1 MCGIFGL
8 VVKPESDVYTN
19 EFRQLV
25 NLLFQ
30 LSETRGKE
38 AAGLAMR
45 KDGQIIV
52 YKQALSAT
60 GMMDLPEYN
69 SLFDVKTSSRV
80 ILNSG
85 SCGGAASCGGVSDCG
100 DSSSSLGQTPSAL
113 IGHARLVTNG
123 RQTLPANN
131 QPVVKNGLVGVHNG
145 IITNDGAIWK
155 KFPQLSR
162 QCEVDTEALLA
173 MVDMFHKET
182 GSYILATQKSF
193 EQLEGMASLALFMED
208 SNKMLLATNNG
219 SLYTAHGEEAFV
231 FASEEYILNEFL
243 ACELAPV
250 LKLEGKAVQL
260 RAGEGL
266 SLDMVTMGVEKF
278 PLTGE
283 SAIQDD
289 GYSPPRPLRI
299 IDLSEKEDPSKA
311 ELRRCTKCILPET
324 MPFIEF
330 DENGECSYC
339 KAYSY
344 PQLKGV
350 DELEKILAPHRRTD
364 GGPDCV
370 FAFSGGRDSSYGLH
384 VIKKELGMNPVAFT
398 YDWGMV
404 TDLARRNQARLC
416 GKLGVEHILISA
428 DIKKKREYIRK
439 NVLAWLKKPE
449 LGMIPLFMAGD
460 KHFYHYAYQ
469 VMRQTGASVIIF
481 SENMRYERAQF
492 KEGFSGIN
500 QATPRPYGIS
510 SINKF
515 LLLSYYLKQYARNP
529 AYINTSLLDT
539 ISAFYYSYMIKHD
552 YVYTFDYVKW
562 DEGQVNSTLID
573 EYNWELSPDTS
584 ATWRI
589 GDGTVPFYN
598 YIYYTVAGFTE
609 HDTFRSHQVRDGVL
623 TREKALELVKEEN
636 KPRWETMAWYAH
648 TVGFDLDEAIRV
660 INSLP
665 KLYNS

>member
-8 VVKPESDVYTN
+8 AVKPELDLGSGQFQ
-19 EFRQLV
+19 ELV
-25 NLLFQ
+25 NLLFS

-45 KDGQIIV
+45 KDGQITV
-52 YKQALSAT
+52 YKQAMCAT
-60 GMMDLPEYN
+60 DMMDLPEYN
-69 SLFDVKTSSRV
+69 DLFGAGSTSKR
-80 ILNSG
+80 ILSSCSG
-85 SCGGAASCGGVSDCG
+85 GSSCGGGSSCD
-100 DSSSSLGQTPSAL
+100 DPFSSEAPPSAL

-131 QPVVKNGLVGVHNG
+131 QPVIKNGLVGVHNG
-145 IITNDGAIWK
+145 IITNDDAIWK
-155 KFPQLSR
+155 KFPELNR

-173 MVDMFHKET
+173 MVDMYYRET
-182 GSYILATQKSF
+182 GSYIKAAQKSF
-193 EQLEGMASLALFMED
+193 GQLEGMASLALFME
-208 SNKMLLATNNG
+208 NTNNMLLATNNG
-219 SLYTAHGEEAFV
+219 SLYTAQGAGAFV
-231 FASEEYILNEFL
+231 FASEEHILNQFL
-243 ACELAPV
+243 GYELTPV
-250 LKLEGKAVQL
+250 LKLKGEAAQL

-266 SLDMVTMGVEKF
+266 TVDLAEMTVETF
-278 PLTGE
+278 SLTGE
-283 SAIQDD
+283 AGENENGDSPRRPIQ
-289 GYSPPRPLRI
+289 I
-299 IDLSEKEDPSKA
+299 VDLSEREDPTKA
-311 ELRRCTKCILPET
+311 QLRRCTKCILPET

-330 DENGECSYC
+330 DEKGECSYC
-339 KAYSY
+339 KAYSHSY
-344 PQLKGV
+344 GPLKGI
-350 DELEKILAPHRRTD
+350 EALEKILAPHRRTD

-428 DIKKKREYIRK
+428 DIKMKREHIRK
-439 NVLAWLKKPE
+439 NVMAWLKKPE

-469 VMRQTGASVIIF
+469 VMEQTGASVIIF

-492 KEGFSGIN
+492 KEGFSGVN

-510 SINKF
+510 SINKL

-539 ISAFYYSYMIKHD
+539 MSAFYYSYMIEHD
-552 YVYTFDYVKW
+552 YVYTFDYATW
-562 DEGQVNSTLID
+562 EEQQVNSTLID
-573 EYNWELSPDTS
+573 EYNWELSPDTTT
-584 ATWRI
+584 TWRI

-609 HDTFRSHQVRDGVL
+609 HDTFRSHQVRDGVM
-623 TREKALELVKEEN
+623 TRDEALRLVKEEN
-636 KPRWETMAWYAH
+636 KPRWE
-648 TVGFDLDEAIRV
+648 
-660 INSLP
+660 
-665 KLYNS
+665 